1 MVMTDVRSHDQPVR
15 TEVSAPAGRP
25 AKVTAPDVPR
35 TAARDR
41 RKSPRAVLFP
51 PLVTFGACLGIWYLF
66 AEVLMP
72 PDRRFLV
79 PPPQQVWQAVVTNG
93 ANRSELLHGL
103 WITTEVSMT
112 GLAIAAAIGI
122 FTAVLMSL
130 APWIEATIYPYA
142 VLVQVMPILAIV
154 PLLGLLFG
162 FGFASRVIVC
172 VIIALF
178 PIITNTLFGL
188 KSADQ
193 GMHDLFSLMRVSR
206 TKRLLKLQ
214 LPAAMPAFF
223 AGLRIAGGAA
233 VVGAVVGDFFFQRGE
248 PGLGVLIQTYSVQLL
263 TPQLYGVIICS
274 ALLGIAVFWVFTAL
288 SKMVTGKWY
297 PGRT

>member
-1 MVMTDVRSHDQPVR
+1 MTGVRSHDRPMR
-15 TEVSAPAGRP
+15 TEVSAPAHRS
-25 AKVTAPDVPR
+25 AEDTASNVLR

-41 RKSPRAVLFP
+41 RRSPRAVRFP
-51 PLVTFGACLGIWYLF
+51 PLVTFAACIGIWYLF

-79 PPPQQVWQAVVTNG
+79 PPPQEVWQAVVTNG

-103 WITTEVSMT
+103 WVTTEVSMS

-122 FTAVLMSL
+122 CTALLMSL

-193 GMHDLFSLMRVSR
+193 GMHDLFSLMQVSR

-288 SKMVTGKWY
+288 SKMVTGKWF
-297 PGRT
+297 PSRT